1 MIGYF
6 APGVQSQNAFGS
18 KQRAEASNVGVAL
31 RASAMA
37 RLPSA
42 VLGNLA
48 HGRASEE
55 PPPRCARFLKSM
67 NGRLG
72 FLIAAAMAAMA
83 ACQQQ
88 PEPAAYSGM
97 VITPPRGKPDF
108 TFTSTTGAPY
118 QFRKETDGRVT
129 LLFFGYTYC
138 PDVCPMHMAN
148 ISAVLK
154 KLDYAD
160 RQRVRVVFVTTDP
173 DRDTPQRLRS
183 WLDQIDTSI
192 VGVAGSMDQINA
204 LQQSL
209 GLGSAKPEAAPP
221 GSPTSRSPAPPARHT
236 SSARRPMVG

>member
-1 MIGYF
+1 
-6 APGVQSQNAFGS
+6 
-18 KQRAEASNVGVAL
+18 
-31 RASAMA
+31 
-37 RLPSA
+37 
-42 VLGNLA
+42 
-48 HGRASEE
+48 
-55 PPPRCARFLKSM
+55 M
-67 NGRLG
+67 NRRLG
-72 FLIAAAMAAMA
+72 FLIALAALA
-83 ACQQQ
+83 ACQRQ
-88 PEPAAYSGM
+88 PEPAVYSGM
-97 VITPPRGKPDF
+97 MLTPPRGKPDF

-192 VGVAGSMDQINA
+192 VGVAGPMEQINA

-209 GLGSAKPEAAPP
+209 GLGPAKPEAAPA
-221 GSPTSRSPAPPARHT
+221 GSPPGAYGVAHAAVVLAFTPDDSLRVVYPFGVRQQDWAKDIPVLLRVKAR
-236 SSARRPMVG
+236 G

>member
-1 MIGYF
+1 M
-6 APGVQSQNAFGS
+6 Q
-18 KQRAEASNVGVAL
+18 
-31 RASAMA
+31 
-37 RLPSA
+37 
-42 VLGNLA
+42 
-48 HGRASEE
+48 
-55 PPPRCARFLKSM
+55 RFLIPI
-67 NGRLG
+67 L
-72 FLIAAAMAAMA
+72 AAMA
-83 ACQQQ
+83 ACTPQ

-192 VGVAGSMDQINA
+192 VGVAGPMDQINA

-221 GSPTSRSPAPPARHT
+221 GSPAGAYGVAHAAVVLAFTPDDSLRVLYPFGVRQQDWAKDIPLLLRVKAR
-236 SSARRPMVG
+236 G

>member
-1 MIGYF
+1 
-6 APGVQSQNAFGS
+6 
-18 KQRAEASNVGVAL
+18 
-31 RASAMA
+31 
-37 RLPSA
+37 
-42 VLGNLA
+42 
-48 HGRASEE
+48 
-55 PPPRCARFLKSM
+55 M

-192 VGVAGSMDQINA
+192 VGVAGPMDQINA

-221 GSPTSRSPAPPARHT
+221 GSPAGAYGVAHAAVVLAFTPDDSLRVLYPFGVRQQDWAKDIPLLLRVKAR
-236 SSARRPMVG
+236 G

>member
-1 MIGYF
+1 
-6 APGVQSQNAFGS
+6 
-18 KQRAEASNVGVAL
+18 
-31 RASAMA
+31 
-37 RLPSA
+37 
-42 VLGNLA
+42 
-48 HGRASEE
+48 
-55 PPPRCARFLKSM
+55 M
-67 NGRLG
+67 NQRLG
-72 FLIAAAMAAMA
+72 FLIALAAMA
-83 ACQQQ
+83 ACQQR

-173 DRDTPQRLRS
+173 ERDTPQRLRS

-192 VGVAGSMDQINA
+192 VGVAGPMEQINA

-209 GLGSAKPEAAPP
+209 GLGAAKPEAAPP
-221 GSPTSRSPAPPARHT
+221 GSPAGAYGVAHAAVVLAFTPDDSLRVLYPFGVRQQDWAKDIPLLLRVKAR
-236 SSARRPMVG
+236 G